1 MTEFEEALVK
11 IQESNIA
18 NSLAL
23 GASWLESVANGEDV
37 RRDTLR
43 LVAGGMRNAVENCN
57 TNISRLTGNV
67 VGSCF
72 QYLRCDDVDKAF
84 WLGQMKKW
92 SDELRESES
101 SVAKGIFEKSEK

>member
-1 MTEFEEALVK
+1 MSEFEEALIK

-37 RRDTLR
+37 QRDTLR
-43 LVAGGMRNAVENCN
+43 LVAGGMRNTAKNCN
-57 TNISRLTGNV
+57 TNISRLTGNLIN
-67 VGSCF
+67 SCF
-72 QYLRCDDVDKAF
+72 HYLRCDDADKEW

-101 SVAKGIFEKSEK
+101 SVAKGLFTE